1 MGSFGTLNTAYTGL
15 STHAR
20 RLDVI
25 GENIANASTPGY
37 RRRRVDLSAI
47 EGPNSIGVFS
57 GTRRVGRGVEINS
70 IDRVIDPLLEQHART
85 EASRA
90 SELNV
95 AAAALGDLEDRWNA
109 FDNGGI
115 NQALLDL
122 GQAFDNLVNNPEI
135 NANRVLALE
144 AGEVV
149 AAEVRQAATDGR
161 DVALSLSE
169 RATTLVDR
177 ANALSAG
184 IATLDDR
191 IRSARAADAD
201 AASLED
207 ERDRLIDELV
217 SITNASVVYGDKGGV
232 RIAVDGYPLVADNR
246 ASALTVTSVADPSLP
261 AGLSRLVVS
270 AEDGRELNLT
280 GGDLAGTQQAANVL
294 IPEQIRTLDTFA
306 ADLATAANAIHS
318 AGEGADAGTGRDL
331 FDAAAGALG
340 FVVSTDV
347 AGNADR
353 IAVAAAGVGG
363 LDTTAAEGMAALID
377 ASDGPTA
384 GWRDVVA
391 NLAGL
396 TAGTRVRADAAADA
410 ATSADQQ
417 RIAASGVSLDEEM
430 TELIAAQRSYEAS
443 ARVITTVDA
452 MLDTL
457 INRTGLV
464 GR

>member
-57 GTRRVGRGVEINS
+57 GTKRVGRGVEINS

-85 EASRA
+85 EAGRA

-95 AAAALGDLEDRWNA
+95 AAAALADLEERWNA
-109 FDNGGI
+109 FDNGGL
-115 NQALLDL
+115 NRALLDL
-122 GQAFDNLVNNPEI
+122 GTAFDNLVNNPELT
-135 NANRVLALE
+135 ANRVLALQ
-144 AGEVV
+144 AGETV
-149 AAEVRQAATDGR
+149 AAEVRQAAADGR
-161 DVALSLSE
+161 DLAVSLGE
-169 RATTLVDR
+169 RATTLVNR
-177 ANALSAG
+177 ANALSTG
-184 IATLDDR
+184 IAALDDR
-191 IRSARAADAD
+191 IRSANAAGAD

-217 SITNASVVYGDKGGV
+217 SITNASVAYDENGGV
-232 RIAVDGYPLVADNR
+232 RVAIDGYPLVAGNR
-246 ASALTVTSVADPSLP
+246 TSALSAATVADPSLP
-261 AGLSRLVVS
+261 AGLSRLVMT
-270 AEDGRELNLT
+270 AADGRELRLT
-280 GGDLAGTQQAANVL
+280 GGDLRGTQQAANVL
-294 IPEQIRTLDTFA
+294 IPEQLRALDTFA
-306 ADLATAANAIHS
+306 TDLATAANAVHS
-318 AGEGADAGTGRDL
+318 VGEGADGGTGRNL

-340 FVVSTDV
+340 FTVSADV
-347 AGNADR
+347 AGSADR

-363 LDTTAAEGMAALID
+363 YDTTAAEQMASLID
-377 ASDGPTA
+377 APDGPTT
-384 GWRDVVA
+384 GWRNVVT

-396 TAGTRVRADAAADA
+396 TAGTRIRADAAADA